1 MLAWAG
7 FVLEA
12 GRTNLWTCY
21 NLDYMT
27 QIIRLDQVSLWR
39 RTQEEFSYDL
49 KKTVFNFI
57 QGKYRQPSRKL
68 ILNDLDFVVHS
79 GEKVGII
86 GANGSGKSTLL
97 KVICGILKPT
107 KGKVWV
113 QGEIAPLIELGAG
126 FDPDLSVTDNI
137 ILYGVMLGFS
147 RREMK
152 YRVREILD
160 FAELEEYAIAPVKSL
175 SSGMSAR
182 LGFAIATDVEPDI
195 LILDEVLSVG
205 DEHFKN
211 KCQQRMNKLWDQ
223 DTTILVVSHGLDFI
237 EKSCERAIWLDRG
250 IIRFAGSAQETINH
264 YLTAVQ
270 ESEVLDSI
278 HYS

>member
-1 MLAWAG
+1 
-7 FVLEA
+7 
-12 GRTNLWTCY
+12 
-21 NLDYMT
+21 MT

-49 KKTVFNFI
+49 KKTVFKVLE
-57 QGKYRQPSRKL
+57 GKYRQPSKKL
-68 ILNDLDFVVHS
+68 ILNNLDFIVHA

-107 KGKVWV
+107 KGKVSV
-113 QGEIAPLIELGAG
+113 KGEIAPLIELGAG
-126 FDPDLSVTDNI
+126 FDPDLTVTDNI

-160 FAELEEYAIAPVKSL
+160 FAELEEYALAPVKSL

-211 KCQQRMNKLWDQ
+211 KCQQRMNKLWDH
-223 DTTILVVSHGLDFI
+223 DTTILVVSHGLEFI

-250 IIRFAGSAQETINH
+250 NIRFAGSAQETISH
-264 YLTAVQ
+264 YLAAVQ
-270 ESEVLDSI
+270 ENEVLDAI
-278 HYS
+278 HHS